1 MTPSLGGAAAI
12 VLAAMLSA
20 HAETVTPDRIAY
32 DANVSEDPAAKA
44 CMLGVAVD
52 DHAVGETVRLQLVV
66 ARVKR
71 DAVLAGPAVF
81 GFKIEVGYSQLA
93 SAGRSQA
100 HAIQISSAAF
110 ASERY
115 TAAARPRAAP
125 FADGSWVA
133 STLDAVEGGAL
144 VDAAVEGKFQIA
156 YTRTRPSTA
165 RIYEVASAPPLDVL
179 GRFSGCIG
187 GLQATE

>member
-1 MTPSLGGAAAI
+1 MTPSLGGAAA
-12 VLAAMLSA
+12 VALSVMLSA
-20 HAETVTPDRIAY
+20 HAETVTPAQIAY
-32 DANVSEDPAAKA
+32 DTNVSEDPAAKA
-44 CMLGVAVD
+44 CMLGLAVN
-52 DHAVGETVRLQLVV
+52 DHAVGETVRFRLVV

-81 GFKIEVGYSQLA
+81 GFTIEVDDPRLA
-93 SAGRSQA
+93 LARRSQT
-100 HAIQISSAAF
+100 HAAQISSAAF

-115 TAAARPRAAP
+115 TVAARPRTTP

-133 STLDAVEGGAL
+133 STLDVAEGGAL

-156 YTRTRPSTA
+156 YTRTRPSAA
-165 RIYEVASAPPLDVL
+165 RIYQVASAPPLDVL

-187 GLQATE
+187 GLQLAE